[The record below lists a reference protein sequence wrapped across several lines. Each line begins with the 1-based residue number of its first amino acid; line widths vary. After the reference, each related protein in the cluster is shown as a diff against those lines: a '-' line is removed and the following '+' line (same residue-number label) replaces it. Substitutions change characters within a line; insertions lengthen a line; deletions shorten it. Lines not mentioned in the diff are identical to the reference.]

1 VTIVVP
7 RGAEAAAVRRAR
19 PSARV
24 VEVAAGARAA
34 TGLPTF
40 EDDDTV
46 VVLGLCGALHG
57 ASAGDVV
64 VYRRVVDDGASFAL
78 EAALRDGL
86 ASSLG
91 ADVVDACTANH
102 VVTTLAERSALASRY
117 DATVVDMEGTH
128 LAAALA
134 ARGIRFAMVRI
145 VSDDDSRDLPALKRA
160 IRADGSIDVLRIATA
175 FARAPRA
182 AYAFIRNVRHALGRL
197 TEITPLVIPSL
208 SRDADGDAKG
218 AAAPGGVRGSPF
230 DCAQGDDGGSST
242 GSE

>member
-1 VTIVVP
+1 MTIVVP

-19 PSARV
+19 PSSRV
-24 VEVAAGARAA
+24 IEVPAGARAA

-57 ASAGDVV
+57 GSVGDVV
-64 VYRRVVDDGASFAL
+64 VYRRVVDDGASYQLDAGV
-78 EAALRDGL
+78 RDAL

-91 ADVVDACTANH
+91 ANVVAACTANH

-117 DATVVDMEGTH
+117 NATVVDMEGTH

-134 ARGIRFAMVRI
+134 TRGVRLAMVRI
-145 VSDDDSRDLPALKRA
+145 VSDDDSCDLPALERA
-160 IRADGSIDVLRIATA
+160 IGADGSIDVVRIATA
-175 FARAPRA
+175 FVRSPRA
-182 AYAFIRNVRHALGRL
+182 AYAFIRNVRHALRRL
-197 TEITPLVIPSL
+197 TEIAPVVI
-208 SRDADGDAKG
+208 
-218 AAAPGGVRGSPF
+218 RGSPF
-230 DCAQGDDGGSST
+230 DFAQADDGGSST